1 MHEWHRNHPDYNRK
15 WLEAH
20 GRKVGDDR
28 RTGRPSL
35 FRSVAERQEHKKEYM
50 RRWRESHPNSARE
63 WRSRN
68 PNYGRQRKR
77 TSPDKA
83 RVYNQKYRDGNAA
96 ELNARSNARRRE
108 RRVTDAEYAQRERD
122 RCLRQW
128 KNRRFSL
135 CDRIKLLRAQ
145 DGKCANPACQKEL
158 GEAFH
163 IDHIIPLARGGTS
176 DPENLQ
182 LLCPRCNCSKG
193 AKDPQEWLTQVS
205 SERTA

>member
-1 MHEWHRNHPDYNRK
+1 MDLDVVRCGRCLQEKPLTSFGNIRRTGKTCKDCHRARMHEWHRNHPDYNRK

-96 ELNARSNARRRE
+96 ELNPTPGEESGALRMPSTPSESGIAAFVSGRIAGSPFAIELSCSVRRMENALIRHVKKNWARR
-108 RRVTDAEYAQRERD
+108 
-122 RCLRQW
+122 
-128 KNRRFSL
+128 S
-135 CDRIKLLRAQ
+135 
-145 DGKCANPACQKEL
+145 
-158 GEAFH
+158 
-163 IDHIIPLARGGTS
+163 TS
-176 DPENLQ
+176 
-182 LLCPRCNCSKG
+182 
-193 AKDPQEWLTQVS
+193 T
-205 SERTA
+205 T